1 MWSLNVEQINLHSG
15 CYFISGI
22 DTDIGKTYATGF
34 IAQQLLQQGQSVI
47 TQKMVQ
53 TGCQHYADDILK
65 HREMMT
71 MPLLEHDL
79 NGLTMPVILNYP
91 CSPHLASR
99 LQQKTIDLP
108 HIQHCTQQLKQDFD
122 IVLIEGAGGLC
133 VPLTDD
139 VLLIDYLQQQRY
151 PIILVTSGRLGSIN
165 HTILSIQAILNR
177 NLTLYAVVYNHIHNH
192 VDEMIAQD
200 TQHYLQHY
208 IKQHSPQTQWWSI
221 PKL

>member
-1 MWSLNVEQINLHSG
+1 MWLQNVEQINLDSG

-53 TGCQHYADDILK
+53 TGCQQFADDILK
-65 HREMMT
+65 HREMMGIG
-71 MPLLEHDL
+71 LGEYDL
-79 NGLTMPVILNYP
+79 NNLTMPVILEYP

-99 LQQKTIDLP
+99 LQNKKIDLA
-108 HIQHCTQQLKQDFD
+108 HIQQCTQQLAQAFD

-133 VPLTDD
+133 VPLNEQL
-139 VLLIDYLQQQRY
+139 LLIDYIQQHHY

-165 HTILSIQAILNR
+165 HTILSIQVILNHG
-177 NLTLYAVVYNHIHNH
+177 LDVYALVYNHLHDHTDDI
-192 VDEMIAQD
+192 IAQD
-200 TQHYLQHY
+200 TQQYLQRY
-208 IKQHSPQTQWWSI
+208 LKQVCPQARWWTI
-221 PKL
+221 PKM